1 MQRLTLSLAAAGV
14 IAVGGCSENPFSG
27 DPFPIHTQSAS
38 GAVLVQIDRGGQLV
52 PASLDVLSPITVVDP
67 GPGVPVR
74 RRSEL
79 LTVKAESR
87 VPNAPP
93 FIARAQLPATVFELH
108 PCAQEEAV
116 CSVGDE
122 AGVTPIGAII
132 GADSLAG
139 DAVRFDFPTG
149 DVYIL
154 PDIAGE
160 NSARLAVCDAVF
172 QTPYRG
178 GGTLVIDGAEI
189 PFAGRRAALSACA
202 DATPRVRGQQ
212 DPGPTGAD
220 LLLVLSTGVGRT
232 ILGRSAYERWRD
244 VQAVPPAEP
253 TQASWVMLPSGRIDG
268 VAATIGS
275 LSLVANRGTDARG
288 PCRDVWASKRAEA
301 DCTGEI
307 ACPCT
312 SAFCAAPSVL
322 DLRPTT
328 PIDVLVVADENPVL
342 QSLRAELR
350 PDEAE
355 VDGIL
360 GTDVLRS
367 AQIDVDYPSNRVLAR
382 CAPGD
387 ATCWA
392 WPEITSASARP
403 DVACCIYSG
412 VHWVADAGCPAPVD
426 AGVDAAPM
434 IDATVPS
441 SSPGRP

>member
-1 MQRLTLSLAAAGV
+1 VPRLTLSLAAAGV
-14 IAVGGCSENPFSG
+14 IAIGGCSENPFSG
-27 DPFPIHTQSAS
+27 DPFPIHAQSAS

-87 VPNAPP
+87 VPDGPA

-122 AGVTPIGAII
+122 AAVAPIGAII

-149 DVYIL
+149 DIYIL

-160 NSARLAVCDAVF
+160 DSARLAVCDAVF

-189 PFAGRRAALSACA
+189 PFAGRRVALAACA

-232 ILGRSAYERWRD
+232 ILGRSAYERWRAS
-244 VQAVPPAEP
+244 QGLPPTAPPEP
-253 TQASWVMLPSGRIDG
+253 PPTNWVMLPSGRIEG
-268 VAATIGS
+268 VAETIGS

-288 PCRDVWASKRAEA
+288 PCRDVWANKRAEA
-301 DCTGEI
+301 DCTGELE
-307 ACPCT
+307 CPCT

-322 DLRPTT
+322 DLRPAT
-328 PIDVLVVADENPVL
+328 PIDVLVVPDESPVL
-342 QSLRAELR
+342 QSLRTELR

-392 WPEITSASARP
+392 WPQITSASARCA
-403 DVACCIYSG
+403 VASCIYSG
-412 VHWVADAGCPAPVD
+412 AHSLGDDPCDPAPVD
-426 AGVDAAPM
+426 AGVDAAV
-434 IDATVPS
+434 IDALGP
-441 SSPGRP
+441 

>member
-1 MQRLTLSLAAAGV
+1 VPRLTLSLAAAGV
-14 IAVGGCSENPFSG
+14 IAIGGCSENPFSG

-38 GAVLVQIDRGGQLV
+38 GAVLVQIARGGQMF
-52 PASLDVLSPITVVDP
+52 PASLDVLSPITIIDP

-79 LTVKAESR
+79 LTVKGESR
-87 VPNAPP
+87 LPDAPE

-116 CSVGDE
+116 CSVGDQ
-122 AGVTPIGAII
+122 AGTVPIGAVI

-189 PFAGRRAALSACA
+189 PFAGRRVALAACA
-202 DATPRVRGQQ
+202 DATPRVRGQP

-220 LLLVLSTGVGRT
+220 LLLVLSTGVGKT
-232 ILGRSAYERWRD
+232 ILGRSAYERWRAS
-244 VQAVPPAEP
+244 QGLPPTAPPEP
-253 TQASWVMLPSGRIDG
+253 PPTNWVMLPSGRIEG
-268 VAATIGS
+268 VAETIGS

-301 DCTGEI
+301 DCTGDI
-307 ACPCT
+307 PCPCT

-328 PIDVLVVADENPVL
+328 AIDVLVVADDSPVL

-412 VHWVADAGCPAPVD
+412 PHWVADPACPAPVD
-426 AGVDAAPM
+426 AGVDAAV
-434 IDATVPS
+434 IDATIP
-441 SSPGRP
+441 